1 MHTQSEFQHEF
12 FSWNSLNLLSQCLIS
27 FKLKGEYLKC
37 FNLLF
42 PRNSFAQLH
51 QTFNG
56 KRILILSP
64 FNSCWEIYSQK
75 RKGLVKF
82 KFWLSVSFCSSAS
95 ASNINKI
102 SETNVREV
110 FFVYSKLNKINND
123 PENDLC
129 NLTGWF
135 DLPDHG
141 ANIMITNFVQFVV
154 VKIMNILGSNSTQF
168 IFIYVLVKQNKCI
181 A

>member
-1 MHTQSEFQHEF
+1 MY
-12 FSWNSLNLLSQCLIS
+12 N
-27 FKLKGEYLKC
+27 
-37 FNLLF
+37 
-42 PRNSFAQLH
+42 
-51 QTFNG
+51 
-56 KRILILSP
+56 
-64 FNSCWEIYSQK
+64 
-75 RKGLVKF
+75 
-82 KFWLSVSFCSSAS
+82 
-95 ASNINKI
+95 
-102 SETNVREV
+102 
-110 FFVYSKLNKINND
+110 KLNKINND

-129 NLTGWF
+129 NWTGWF